1 MYQVAFHYLLY
12 FKNIYNYDI
21 QICIESYDQT
31 KIFGKFKLLQ
41 QLIKNYRKRQ
51 TMNYVI
57 GGRKNI
63 S

>member
-1 MYQVAFHYLLY
+1 MYQVAFHYLFY

-41 QLIKNYRKRQ
+41 QLI
-51 TMNYVI
+51 
-57 GGRKNI
+57 
-63 S
+63 

>member
-41 QLIKNYRKRQ
+41 QL
-51 TMNYVI
+51 M
-57 GGRKNI
+57 
-63 S
+63 